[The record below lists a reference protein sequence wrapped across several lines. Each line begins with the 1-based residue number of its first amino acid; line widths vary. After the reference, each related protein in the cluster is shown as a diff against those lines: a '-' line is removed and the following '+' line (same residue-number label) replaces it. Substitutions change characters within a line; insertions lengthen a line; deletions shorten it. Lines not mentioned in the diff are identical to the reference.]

1 MYYKKKFDNCS
12 GQTSKVNYGEKILS
26 LSILRSIKR
35 SIKKI
40 NEYTN

>member
-1 MYYKKKFDNCS
+1 MYYKKKIRQLFC
-12 GQTSKVNYGEKILS
+12 QTSKVNYGEKILS